1 MSDSSA
7 DAASP
12 SAVLPALRVL
22 VYSDD
27 RTVRSAVTSGLG
39 TRLDSRIPDLEY
51 LEVAT
56 APMVVR
62 HLDEGGVDLAILDG
76 EAVPA
81 GGMGV
86 AKQLRDEIDPC
97 PPLLVIT
104 GRSDDAW
111 LATWSRADAVVS
123 RPVDPI
129 HLAQVV
135 VDLLL
140 PSVSG

>member
-7 DAASP
+7 GAASP
-12 SAVLPALRVL
+12 SAARPALRVL

-27 RTVRSAVTSGLG
+27 KTVRSSLVSGLG

-56 APMVVR
+56 APMVNR
-62 HLDEGGVDLAILDG
+62 HLDAGGVDLAILDG

-86 AKQLRDEIDPC
+86 AKQLRDEIEPC

-104 GRSDDAW
+104 GRADDAW
-111 LATWSRADAVVS
+111 LASWSRADVVLS

>member
-1 MSDSSA
+1 MSDASA
-7 DAASP
+7 DGGR
-12 SAVLPALRVL
+12 PALRVL

-27 RTVRSAVTSGLG
+27 KTTRSTVMSGLG
-39 TRLDSRIPDLEY
+39 TRLDSRLPGIEY

-56 APMVVR
+56 APMVER
-62 HLDEGGVDLAILDG
+62 LMDAGGIDLAVLDG

-104 GRSDDAW
+104 GRRDDAW
-111 LATWSRADAVVS
+111 LGTWSRADAVLS

-129 HLAQVV
+129 HLAQVA

-140 PSVSG
+140 DRLST